1 MIAAVVSDTSVT
13 PTGRHPAA
21 VRRLLI
27 RQLRWGTAVV
37 ALLCG
42 GVAASVA
49 GQYQTISSL
58 LNEPALQAIAGNP
71 AEKVLLGSPLAID
84 SQGGFTVWRTS
95 TLILLF
101 VGLWAALTATRVS
114 RGEEESGRWDL
125 LLGGRLALADIIRQ
139 GIAAFTAAALV
150 IGATLAVG
158 LLAVGTAPQGTAL
171 FAAGVSLN
179 ALTFAT
185 VALFAAQLVPSR
197 PAATAISVAVLA
209 ASWALRMLADSSAA
223 WAWMAW
229 TTPFGLVAR
238 SAPFAGDRILPL
250 IVLAAFP
257 MVFAAATLFAAHRR
271 DLGEGLIAVPTRR
284 PPRLGLLRSV
294 SGFAA
299 RRCARTALGWALA
312 VAAFFVLI
320 GSLLNTVLQFF
331 RTNPQI
337 ADLAA
342 EAGIGGFDSVDVF
355 AAPLFG
361 ILPVATGLFA
371 VMRLSVMVFEERA
384 GRWNLLLALPISRLR
399 LLGAEVAVTL
409 GAVAL
414 LHLVA
419 AAAMWGGAA
428 LTGAALSLP
437 DAVGGALNAMP
448 IALLATGA
456 TVVGVGWT
464 PHLAPALGALPLV
477 GGFVVNAISQ
487 SIATPSWVANL
498 SPWAHVGAV
507 PAAPPHWTAIVVF
520 LVLSA
525 ALTGFGLLGYE
536 RRDAIG

>member
-13 PTGRHPAA
+13 PTGRHPAGG
-21 VRRLLI
+21 RRLLI

-125 LLGGRLALADIIRQ
+125 LLGGRLALAAIIRQ

-150 IGATLAVG
+150 IGVTLAVG

-477 GGFVVNAISQ
+477 GGFVVNAILQ